1 MIDIEVTNDYNSN
14 LSYDRKSIKYLF
26 EQVFNKENIHS
37 AKLSLILSDRK
48 YLNELKKEY
57 FGLDYFTDVIAFN
70 LNEKNEN
77 INGEIY
83 VSIDDVI
90 LNSKQF
96 NESINQEFK
105 RIIIHGLLHVIG
117 YNDDTDKNKNNKTK
131 LENKYM
137 SFISKTLLKI
147 KC

>member
-83 VSIDDVI
+83 VSIDDII

-96 NESINQEFK
+96 NQSINQEFK
-105 RIIIHGLLHVIG
+105 RIIIHGLLHVLG
-117 YNDDTDKNKNNKTK
+117 YNDDTDKNKNNMTK

>member
-70 LNEKNEN
+70 LQECGEP
-77 INGEIY
+77 IEGEIY
-83 VSIDDVI
+83 ISIDDVI
-90 LNSKQF
+90 SNAKNFNQNVSSWVNFPAEKSKW
-96 NESINQEFK
+96 E
-105 RIIIHGLLHVIG
+105 
-117 YNDDTDKNKNNKTK
+117 Y
-131 LENKYM
+131 
-137 SFISKTLLKI
+137 
-147 KC
+147 

>member
-1 MIDIEVTNDYNSN
+1 VIDIEVTNDYNSN

-48 YLNELKKEY
+48 YLNKLKKEY

-117 YNDDTDKNKNNKTK
+117 YNDDTDKNKNNMTK

>member
-37 AKLSLILSDRK
+37 AKLSLILLDRK

-117 YNDDTDKNKNNKTK
+117 YNDDTDKNKNNMTK

>member
-96 NESINQEFK
+96 NETFK
-105 RIIIHGLLHVIG
+105 PKLKIQLIGIIHRCL
-117 YNDDTDKNKNNKTK
+117 
-131 LENKYM
+131 
-137 SFISKTLLKI
+137 
-147 KC
+147 

>member
-14 LSYDRKSIKYLF
+14 LSYDKKSIKYLF

-117 YNDDTDKNKNNKTK
+117 YNDDTDKNKNNMTK

>member
-37 AKLSLILSDRK
+37 AKLSLILSNRK

-83 VSIDDVI
+83 VSIDDII

-96 NESINQEFK
+96 NQSINQEFK

-117 YNDDTDKNKNNKTK
+117 YNDDTDKNKNNMTK

>member
-105 RIIIHGLLHVIG
+105 RIIIHGLLHIIG
-117 YNDDTDKNKNNKTK
+117 YNDDTDKNKNNMTK

>member
-48 YLNELKKEY
+48 YLNELKKKY
-57 FGLDYFTDVIAFN
+57 FGLDYFTDIIAFN

-83 VSIDDVI
+83 VSIDDII

-96 NESINQEFK
+96 NQSINQEFK

-117 YNDDTDKNKNNKTK
+117 YNDDTDTNKNN
-131 LENKYM
+131 M
-137 SFISKTLLKI
+137 I
-147 KC
+147 KFTFDLNIIR

>member
-57 FGLDYFTDVIAFN
+57 FGLDCFTDVIAFN

-117 YNDDTDKNKNNKTK
+117 YNDDTDKNKNNMTK

>member
-117 YNDDTDKNKNNKTK
+117 YNDDTDKNKNNMTK

>member
-26 EQVFNKENIHS
+26 EHVFNKENIHS

-117 YNDDTDKNKNNKTK
+117 YNDDTDKNKNNMTK

>member
-26 EQVFNKENIHS
+26 EEVFNKENINS

-77 INGEIY
+77 IDGEIY
-83 VSIDDVI
+83 VSIDDII
-90 LNSKQF
+90 LNSRQF
-96 NESINQEFK
+96 NQSINQEFK
-105 RIIIHGLLHVIG
+105 RIIIHGLLHIIG
-117 YNDDTDKNKNNKTK
+117 YNDDTDKNKNNMTK

>member
-1 MIDIEVTNDYNSN
+1 VIDIEVTNDYNSN

-117 YNDDTDKNKNNKTK
+117 YNDDTDKNKNNMTK

>member
-70 LNEKNEN
+70 LNEKNED

-117 YNDDTDKNKNNKTK
+117 YNDDTDKNKNNMTK

>member
-26 EQVFNKENIHS
+26 EQVFNKENIHC

-70 LNEKNEN
+70 LNEKNED

-117 YNDDTDKNKNNKTK
+117 YNDDTDKNKNNMTK

>member
-1 MIDIEVTNDYNSN
+1 MINIEVTNDYNSN

-37 AKLSLILSDRK
+37 AKLSLILSNRK

-83 VSIDDVI
+83 VSIDDII

-96 NESINQEFK
+96 NQSINQEFK
-105 RIIIHGLLHVIG
+105 RIIIHGLLHVLG
-117 YNDDTDKNKNNKTK
+117 YNDDTDKNKNNMTK

>member
-37 AKLSLILSDRK
+37 AKLSLILSNRK

-117 YNDDTDKNKNNKTK
+117 YNDDTDKNKNNMTK

>member
-1 MIDIEVTNDYNSN
+1 MIDIEVANDYNSN

-117 YNDDTDKNKNNKTK
+117 YNDDTDKNKNNMTK

>member
-37 AKLSLILSDRK
+37 AKLLLILSDRK

-105 RIIIHGLLHVIG
+105 RIIIHGLLHVLG
-117 YNDDTDKNKNNKTK
+117 YNDDTDKNKNNMTK

>member
-48 YLNELKKEY
+48 YLNKLKKEY

-117 YNDDTDKNKNNKTK
+117 YNDDTDKNKNNMTK

>member
-1 MIDIEVTNDYNSN
+1 MIVIEVTNDYNSN
-14 LSYDRKSIKYLF
+14 LSYDIKSIKYLF

-117 YNDDTDKNKNNKTK
+117 YNDDTDKNKNNMTK

-147 KC
+147 QC

>member
-1 MIDIEVTNDYNSN
+1 MIVVEVTNDYNSN
-14 LSYDRKSIKYLF
+14 LSYDIKSIKCLF

-48 YLNELKKEY
+48 YLNKLKKKY
-57 FGLDYFTDVIAFN
+57 FGLDYYTDVIAFN
-70 LNEKNEN
+70 LNEKNEI

-117 YNDDTDKNKNNKTK
+117 YNDDTDKNKNNMTK

>member
-14 LSYDRKSIKYLF
+14 LSYDRKSIKCLF

-83 VSIDDVI
+83 VSIDDII

-96 NESINQEFK
+96 NQSINQEFK
-105 RIIIHGLLHVIG
+105 RIIIHGLLHIIG
-117 YNDDTDKNKNNKTK
+117 YNDDTDKNKNNMTK

>member
-96 NESINQEFK
+96 NQSINQEFK

-117 YNDDTDKNKNNKTK
+117 YNDDTDKNKNNMTK